1 VGGGCGQ
8 GLGGRRVWWGRFTT
22 HNLRFLCQ
30 SASILLRGE
39 REQSQYS
46 CARPCLASP
55 PSFFT
60 PCPSSDSSSRGEGYL
75 MVPGGAGARST
86 LRR

>member
-1 VGGGCGQ
+1 MDVVGEVHYACVTSVSCAN
-8 GLGGRRVWWGRFTT
+8 RHPSYYVA
-22 HNLRFLCQ
+22 
-30 SASILLRGE
+30 SASRASTRVPGP
-39 REQSQYS
+39 
-46 CARPCLASP
+46 AWRPP

-60 PCPSSDSSSRGEGYL
+60 PCPSSDLSSCGEGYL